1 MKGEIKLQLHPGVPL
16 TASLRW
22 EGVSGVRWG
31 AFPAD
36 WQACLGVW
44 TSRVLEDK
52 LREMEKESMKLSD
65 GTFSLHTCCECIY
78 LWKYGILDCVLQ
90 SQHETTFTS
99 HFISVMWQEIMHEE
113 SWRKSKSGQC
123 DFHAELSVCVS
134 DLSTSADLKSPSSWP
149 CLMSLTSGE
158 TVGAKRSWQKSLSFS
173 FWQVKSFM
181 WSENRSWK
189 KNIPFL
195 LGQFQSWH
203 CSFYCLK

>member
-65 GTFSLHTCCECIY
+65 GTFSLHTCCERIY

-113 SWRKSKSGQC
+113 SWRKSKSGQLW
-123 DFHAELSVCVS
+123 FHAELSVCVS

-149 CLMSLTSGE
+149 CLMSLTSVKPSERKG
-158 TVGAKRSWQKSLSFS
+158 RDRNLCLSLSDR
-173 FWQVKSFM
+173 WIVHVK
-181 WSENRSWK
+181 WK
-189 KNIPFL
+189 QKLEEEYTVFIRAISKLTLQFL
-195 LGQFQSWH
+195 LP
-203 CSFYCLK
+203 